1 MLENLACRLTEIESK
16 ATNWPIKFKYNDASS
31 IVAEKKLPKNPL
43 HGIKN
48 AGKFLAHVASFVMLL
63 LVIIAISRRLWSYM
77 YTWSSIKSSK
87 LKCKSFKVSW
97 MCDFGPFAK
106 HVLSVHLKTSHHI
119 SAKLPNYFIHT
130 INQTFVEK
138 KDTSWH
144 KFFKSGC
151 KIFLIFRYL
160 DVGNSPLMK
169 GNEWLNIGFGM
180 CVIVSCLVGAGRV
193 VVWDHTLKST
203 GILTLTIFECI

>member
-1 MLENLACRLTEIESK
+1 MPLLGACHHTCIAQLNAPSWRNSK
-16 ATNWPIKFKYNDASS
+16 S
-31 IVAEKKLPKNPL
+31 
-43 HGIKN
+43 
-48 AGKFLAHVASFVMLL
+48 
-63 LVIIAISRRLWSYM
+63 
-77 YTWSSIKSSK
+77 
-87 LKCKSFKVSW
+87 CKVSW
-97 MCDFGPFAK
+97 MRDFGPFAK
-106 HVLSVHLKTSHHI
+106 HVLSVLLKTSHHI

-151 KIFLIFRYL
+151 KFFLIFQYL
-160 DVGNSPLMK
+160 NTGNSPLMK

-193 VVWDHTLKST
+193 VIVVVVVMRPYSPYRHIDIDNIWMYLEE
-203 GILTLTIFECI
+203 F